1 MNQITES
8 RQSELLN
15 LAAQVQKT
23 IASST
28 KHGVWQRSYPEEQP
42 TKESIRRSI
51 PWAWIGLTDCDEINF
66 VMDIVYPKLRKNGIL
81 AKLR

>member
-1 MNQITES
+1 MNRITES
-8 RQSELLN
+8 RQSELTT

-23 IASST
+23 IAAST
-28 KHGVWQRSYPEEQP
+28 KNGVWQRSYPEEQP

-51 PWAWIGLTDCDEINF
+51 PWAWIGLSDCDEINY

>member
-1 MNQITES
+1 MPNTN
-8 RQSELLN
+8 RVAELN
-15 LAAQVQKT
+15 ALAAQVQKT
-23 IASST
+23 IAAST
-28 KHGVWQRSYPEEQP
+28 KHGVWLRSYPEEQP

-51 PWAWIGLTDCDEINF
+51 PWVWIGLSDCDEINY

>member
-1 MNQITES
+1 MNQITKS

-23 IASST
+23 IADST
-28 KHGVWQRSYPEEQP
+28 KRGVWRRSYPEEQP

-51 PWAWIGLTDCDEINF
+51 PWAWIGLDDSDEINF

>member
-1 MNQITES
+1 MNRITES
-8 RQSELLN
+8 RQSELTT

-23 IASST
+23 IAAST

-51 PWAWIGLTDCDEINF
+51 PWSWIGLSDCDEINY

>member
-1 MNQITES
+1 MNQITKS

-15 LAAQVQKT
+15 LAVQVQKT

-28 KHGVWQRSYPEEQP
+28 KRGVWRRSYPEEQP
-42 TKESIRRSI
+42 TKESIRRSV
-51 PWAWIGLTDCDEINF
+51 PWTWIGLTDCDEINY

>member
-1 MNQITES
+1 MNAN
-8 RQSELLN
+8 RAAELTA
-15 LAAQVQKT
+15 LASQVQKT
-23 IASST
+23 IAAST

-42 TKESIRRSI
+42 TKEAIRRSV
-51 PWAWIGLTDCDEINF
+51 PWAWIGLTDYDEINY

>member
-1 MNQITES
+1 MPNTNRITE
-8 RQSELLN
+8 LTA
-15 LAAQVQKT
+15 LASQVQKT
-23 IASST
+23 IAAST

-42 TKESIRRSI
+42 TKEAIRRSV
-51 PWAWIGLTDCDEINF
+51 PWSWIGLTDYDEINY

>member
-28 KHGVWQRSYPEEQP
+28 KHGVWRRSYPEEQP

-51 PWAWIGLTDCDEINF
+51 PWAWIGLSDCDEINF

>member
-15 LAAQVQKT
+15 LAAQIQKT

-28 KHGVWQRSYPEEQP
+28 NNGVWRRSYPEEQP

-51 PWAWIGLTDCDEINF
+51 PWAWIGLSDCDEINY

>member
-1 MNQITES
+1 MNQITKS

-28 KHGVWQRSYPEEQP
+28 KHGVWRRSYPEEQP

-51 PWAWIGLTDCDEINF
+51 PWAWIGLSDCDEINY

>member
-1 MNQITES
+1 MPTAN
-8 RQSELLN
+8 RAAELTT
-15 LAAQVQKT
+15 LASYVQKT
-23 IASST
+23 ITAST
-28 KHGVWQRSYPEEQP
+28 KSGVWKRSYPEEQP

-51 PWAWIGLTDCDEINF
+51 PWAWIGLSDYDEINY